1 MSRNGCRQMSSSL
14 KVFDILEKW
23 HNKSKEEGVKRQENG
38 RKKVVRLF
46 VLGQERER
54 LQYREI
60 V

>member
-1 MSRNGCRQMSSSL
+1 MYSSL

-23 HNKSKEEGVKRQENG
+23 HDKSKEVEVKSKG
-38 RKKVVRLF
+38 KGIKKVVRLF